1 MSLLKPAALKPRT
14 AADLRSAQGLLVVC
28 LCAEWCDTCREFRTA
43 FGRIAD
49 ADPAGIY
56 VWLDIEDESALIGDL
71 DIENFPTLAV
81 FRRGQPVFFGV
92 TLLQEAVVQ
101 RTLAALRAED
111 ARAVPVPEAVA
122 ALPDML
128 GS

>member
-1 MSLLKPAALKPRT
+1 MALLTPAALKSRS
-14 AADLRSAQGLLVVC
+14 AADLRSARGLLVVC
-28 LCAEWCDTCREFRTA
+28 LCAEWCDTCREFRNA
-43 FGRIAD
+43 FGRIAQ
-49 ADPAGIY
+49 ADPGGTY

-81 FRRGQPVFFGV
+81 FRCGEPVFFGV
-92 TLLQEAVVQ
+92 TLPQEAVVQ
-101 RTLAALRAED
+101 RTLEALRADE
-111 ARAVPVPEAVA
+111 ARAVPVPEAVS